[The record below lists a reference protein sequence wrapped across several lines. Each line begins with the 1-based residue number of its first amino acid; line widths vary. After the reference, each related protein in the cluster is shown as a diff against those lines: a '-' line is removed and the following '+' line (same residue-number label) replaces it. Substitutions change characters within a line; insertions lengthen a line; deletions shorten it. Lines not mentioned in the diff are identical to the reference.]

1 MSGKKFCRKDF
12 GKRSFHKYA
21 LKFTFE
27 TKISCRIRLN
37 LFSFVSSWTMF
48 LIYFLSVFN
57 SAMKV
62 AVLGLDKTTEGEWVR
77 VTVNVMTRFKRSLV
91 RVRLGNEFLWIPRRD
106 YKCKCPKLRPGRHY
120 LIAGSVR
127 STRRKKSLVVDH
139 RSMVVSWNA
148 SINRKLERIK
158 KKCRKKTQWTVI
170 LNPSNNCSLILHEN
184 KVKQATLPF
193 GAKGAGNT
201 LRACKRCINRTLACD
216 LCYAHVWCS
225 TNSTNTRTSETYKLA
240 LRENACNIKQE
251 KTWNILGNHIK

>member
-1 MSGKKFCRKDF
+1 M
-12 GKRSFHKYA
+12 
-21 LKFTFE
+21 
-27 TKISCRIRLN
+27 
-37 LFSFVSSWTMF
+37 FVSSWTIF
-48 LIYFLSVFN
+48 LIYFLSVFT

-158 KKCRKKTQWTVI
+158 KKCRKKSQWTVI
-170 LNPSNNCSLILHEN
+170 VNESNNCSLILHDN

-201 LRACKRCINRTLACD
+201 LRACKRCKNRTLAYD
-216 LCYAHVWCS
+216 FSEFLV
-225 TNSTNTRTSETYKLA
+225 RTCLV
-240 LRENACNIKQE
+240 
-251 KTWNILGNHIK
+251 

>member
-1 MSGKKFCRKDF
+1 MRLSSPLKRKFLAESTSGKKSSCFC
-12 GKRSFHKYA
+12 
-21 LKFTFE
+21 
-27 TKISCRIRLN
+27 
-37 LFSFVSSWTMF
+37 LFLPGRFF

-158 KKCRKKTQWTVI
+158 KKCRKKSQ
-170 LNPSNNCSLILHEN
+170 
-184 KVKQATLPF
+184 
-193 GAKGAGNT
+193 
-201 LRACKRCINRTLACD
+201 
-216 LCYAHVWCS
+216 
-225 TNSTNTRTSETYKLA
+225 
-240 LRENACNIKQE
+240 
-251 KTWNILGNHIK
+251 